1 MWLADSGGSR
11 IDKITSGG
19 TLSYVTPTSGT
30 PLNNPRNLSLDV
42 ATPSDLWIT
51 DTGNNGIVEMTTSG
65 TVLKRLGA
73 TTSPALVLKSPFGNA
88 NNASDLFVADTY
100 DHRVVA
106 VSKSTG
112 STVWST
118 STTCPSPGG
127 KALLR
132 IRDVAVGSDGN
143 VYAADTDNNRI
154 VEFNAASGACIGSW
168 LGRA

>member
-1 MWLADSGGSR
+1 M
-11 IDKITSGG
+11 
-19 TLSYVTPTSGT
+19 
-30 PLNNPRNLSLDV
+30 
-42 ATPSDLWIT
+42 
-51 DTGNNGIVEMTTSG
+51 
-65 TVLKRLGA
+65 LKRLGA
-73 TTSPALVLKSPFGNA
+73 TTSPSLVLKSPFGNA

-112 STVWST
+112 RTVWST

-132 IRDVAVGSDGN
+132 IRDVTVGSDGN

-154 VEFNAASGACIGSW
+154 VEFNPTTRRVRRHRLGGRDRSHAASAPGA
-168 LGRA
+168 RE